1 MDFLQLVAKKTD
13 EVLNPVQS
21 KKGGN
26 FPPLLLKEGENLT
39 DISKEILEKY
49 QIRKTGK
56 QKTAFIE
63 FLRAH
68 FPELRVETDALGFS
82 RNIVI
87 GNPDSAKVVFGAHYD
102 TCAVMPIPNFIMPKS
117 VLISVL
123 YAFVLVIPM
132 LLIGNAVGSLAEFI
146 LKDPGMSAFF
156 NLLTYWGILFLMIY
170 GPANKHTVN
179 DNTSGVITLIELMDS
194 MTDEERAQ
202 SCFVFFDN
210 EEKGLFGSSAFAK
223 EHKKT
228 MKEKLLI
235 NFDCVSDGDYL
246 MLIPDKKSFP
256 EHRENLESA
265 FAETAD
271 KTVLIEN
278 AKGIYY
284 PSDQR
289 NFKKNIGVA
298 AFKKSKLGLYMDR
311 IHTPRDTAFDERN
324 IEVLISGFRKF
335 LSISP

>member
-1 MDFLQLVAKKTD
+1 MN
-13 EVLNPVQS
+13 E
-21 KKGGN
+21 
-26 FPPLLLKEGENLT
+26 
-39 DISKEILEKY
+39 ISKEILENY
-49 QIRKTGK
+49 QIRKTRK

-68 FPELRVETDALGFS
+68 YPDLKIEDDALGYS

-87 GNPDSAKVVFGAHYD
+87 GNPDTAKAVFGAHYD
-102 TCAVMPIPNFIMPKS
+102 TCAVMPFPNFIMPKS
-117 VLISVL
+117 VTVSIL

-132 LLIGNAVGSLAEFI
+132 AIIASVIGNAAGWIFGDPSLTGLFT
-146 LKDPGMSAFF
+146 
-156 NLLTYWGILFLMIY
+156 LLTYWVVLFLMIL

-194 MTDEERAQ
+194 MTEEERAQ

-210 EEKGLFGSSAFAK
+210 EEKGLLGSSVFNK
-223 EHKKT
+223 EHKNV
-228 MKEKLLI
+228 MKDKLMI

-256 EHRENLESA
+256 ELSEKLEAA
-265 FAETAD
+265 FVNTGD
-271 KTVLIEN
+271 KTVLIES
-278 AKGIYY
+278 AKFVYY
-284 PSDQR
+284 PSDQK

-311 IHTPRDTAFDERN
+311 IHTPRDTVMDERN
-324 IEVLISGFRKF
+324 IKVLVSGMKNFISG
-335 LSISP
+335 I

>member
-1 MDFLQLVAKKTD
+1 MN
-13 EVLNPVQS
+13 E
-21 KKGGN
+21 
-26 FPPLLLKEGENLT
+26 
-39 DISKEILEKY
+39 ISKEILEKY
-49 QIRKTGK
+49 QIRKTRK

-68 FPELRVETDALGFS
+68 YPDLKIEDDAVGYS

-87 GNPDSAKVVFGAHYD
+87 GNPDTAKAVFGAHYD
-102 TCAVMPIPNFIMPKS
+102 TCAVMPFPNFIMPKS
-117 VLISVL
+117 ITLSIL

-132 LLIGNAVGSLAEFI
+132 AIIASVVGNAAGWIFGDPSLTGLFT
-146 LKDPGMSAFF
+146 
-156 NLLTYWGILFLMIY
+156 LLTYWVVLFLMIL

-194 MTDEERAQ
+194 MAEEERAQ

-210 EEKGLFGSSAFAK
+210 EEKGLLGSSVFNK
-223 EHKKT
+223 EHKNV
-228 MKEKLLI
+228 MKDKLMI

-256 EHRENLESA
+256 ELSEKLEAA
-265 FAETAD
+265 FVNTGD
-271 KTVLIEN
+271 KTVLIES
-278 AKGIYY
+278 AKFVYY
-284 PSDQR
+284 PSDQK

-311 IHTPRDTAFDERN
+311 IHTPRDTVMDERN
-324 IEVLISGFRKF
+324 IEVLVSGMKNF
-335 LSISP
+335 LSGI

>member
-1 MDFLQLVAKKTD
+1 MNK
-13 EVLNPVQS
+13 
-21 KKGGN
+21 
-26 FPPLLLKEGENLT
+26 
-39 DISKEILEKY
+39 ISKEILENY
-49 QIRKTGK
+49 QIRKTRK

-68 FPELRVETDALGFS
+68 YPNLKIEDDAVGYS

-87 GNPDSAKVVFGAHYD
+87 GDPDTAKAVFGAHYD
-102 TCAVMPIPNFIMPKS
+102 TCAVMPFPNFIMPKS
-117 VLISVL
+117 VTLSIL

-132 LLIGNAVGSLAEFI
+132 AIIASVVGNAAGWIFGDPSLTGLFT
-146 LKDPGMSAFF
+146 
-156 NLLTYWGILFLMIY
+156 LLTYWVVLFLMIL

-194 MTDEERAQ
+194 MTEEERAQ

-210 EEKGLFGSSAFAK
+210 EEKGLLGSSTFAK
-223 EHKKT
+223 EHKEI

-235 NFDCVSDGDYL
+235 NFDCVSDGDHL

-256 EHRENLESA
+256 ELSEKLEAA
-265 FAETAD
+265 FVNTGD
-271 KTVLIEN
+271 KTVLIES
-278 AKGIYY
+278 AKFVYY
-284 PSDQR
+284 PSDQK

-311 IHTPRDTAFDERN
+311 IHTPRDTVMDERN
-324 IEVLISGFRKF
+324 IEVLVSGMKNF
-335 LSISP
+335 LSGI

>member
-1 MDFLQLVAKKTD
+1 MN
-13 EVLNPVQS
+13 E
-21 KKGGN
+21 
-26 FPPLLLKEGENLT
+26 
-39 DISKEILEKY
+39 ISKEILEKY
-49 QIRKTGK
+49 QIRKTRK

-68 FPELRVETDALGFS
+68 YPDIKIEDDAVGYS

-87 GNPDSAKVVFGAHYD
+87 GNPDTAKAVFGAHYD
-102 TCAVMPIPNFIMPKS
+102 TCAVMPFPNFIMPKS
-117 VLISVL
+117 VTVSIL

-132 LLIGNAVGSLAEFI
+132 AIIASVVGNAAGWIFGDPSLT
-146 LKDPGMSAFF
+146 G
-156 NLLTYWGILFLMIY
+156 LFTLLMIL

-194 MTDEERAQ
+194 MTEEERAQ

-210 EEKGLFGSSAFAK
+210 EEKGLFGSSTFAK
-223 EHKKT
+223 EHKET

-256 EHRENLESA
+256 ELSEKLEAA
-265 FAETAD
+265 FVNTGD
-271 KTVLIEN
+271 KTVLIES
-278 AKGIYY
+278 AKFVYY
-284 PSDQR
+284 PSDQK

-311 IHTPRDTAFDERN
+311 IHTPRDTVMDERN
-324 IEVLISGFRKF
+324 IKVLVSGMKNFISG
-335 LSISP
+335 I